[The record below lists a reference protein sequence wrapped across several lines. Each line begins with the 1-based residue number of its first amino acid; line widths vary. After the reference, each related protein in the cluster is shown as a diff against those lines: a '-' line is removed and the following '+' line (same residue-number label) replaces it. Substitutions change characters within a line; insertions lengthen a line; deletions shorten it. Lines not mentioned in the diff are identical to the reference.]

1 MAPFHGMDKY
11 LSMQRFRG
19 GGGGGDKECEGIFK
33 KENEERVNELFT

>member
-11 LSMQRFRG
+11 RSMQRFRG
-19 GGGGGDKECEGIFK
+19 GGGYKECEGIFK